1 LAECR
6 DLVGIGQIMIRLERI
21 SKSFALKDGLTHALL
36 DINLTINQGEIFG
49 IIGSS
54 GAGKSTLVRLI
65 NLLERPSGGDV
76 FFDGARVTSYQG
88 AQLRALRRKIGMV
101 FQHFNLLSAR
111 TVAANVAYPLELAG
125 THDKAKIARRVATL
139 LDRVGLSQHADKY
152 PRQLSG
158 GQKQRV
164 GIARALASEPSVLLC
179 DEATS
184 ALDPQTTVSVL
195 DLLQEINRDLGVTI
209 VIITHEMDVIRRA
222 CDSVAVLDH
231 GEIVETGAVADVFLH
246 PQHQATL
253 NLVRETEP
261 DQGLDTEAPSEAHA
275 GRLLRLTLVGP
286 AARKAIL
293 GRIAREHAVD
303 YAILSG
309 RVGHIRQL
317 PYSQLAIALSGRD
330 VDGAIAGLRSSGV
343 TVEELDALAH
353 SPEARINPVQGLS
366 HVA

>member
-1 LAECR
+1 
-6 DLVGIGQIMIRLERI
+6 MIRLEQI
-21 SKSFALKDGLTHALL
+21 SKSFVVQDGFARALSEID
-36 DINLTINQGEIFG
+36 LTINQGEIFG

-65 NLLERPSGGDV
+65 NLLERPSSGDV
-76 FFDGARVTSYQG
+76 FFDGERITNYQG

-111 TVAANVAYPLELAG
+111 TVAANVAYPLQLAG
-125 THDKAKIARRVATL
+125 IHDKVEIARRVAVL
-139 LDRVGLSQHADKY
+139 LDRVGLSEHAEKY

-164 GIARALASEPSVLLC
+164 GIARALASEPTVLLC

-184 ALDPQTTVSVL
+184 ALDPQTTISVL

-231 GEIVETGAVADVFLH
+231 GQIVETGAVADVFLH
-246 PQHQATL
+246 PQHHATL
-253 NLVRETEP
+253 NLLRETEP
-261 DQGLDTEAPSEAHA
+261 DQAMDEKAASSVPA

-293 GRIAREHAVD
+293 GRIARENAVD

-317 PYSQLAIALSGRD
+317 PYAQLTIALSGRD
-330 VDGAIAGLRSSGV
+330 VDSAIAGLRSGGV
-343 TVEELDALAH
+343 TVEQLDAL
-353 SPEARINPVQGLS
+353 PEPAVAPDAQADPRRGLI

>member
-1 LAECR
+1 
-6 DLVGIGQIMIRLERI
+6 M
-21 SKSFALKDGLTHALL
+21 
-36 DINLTINQGEIFG
+36 TIPRGEIFG

-76 FFDGARVTSYQG
+76 FLDDQRITDFQG
-88 AQLRALRRKIGMV
+88 AQLRGLRRKIGMV

-125 THDKAKIARRVATL
+125 GHSRQEIAERVASL
-139 LDRVGLSQHADKY
+139 LERVGLSQHAEKY

-231 GEIVETGAVADVFLH
+231 GRIVETGAVADVFLH
-246 PQHQATL
+246 PRHQATL

-261 DQGLDTEAPSEAHA
+261 DQGEAAAPSETVA
-275 GRLLRLTLVGP
+275 GRLLRLTLLG
-286 AARKAIL
+286 AASRQAIL
-293 GRIAREHAVD
+293 GRIAREHVVD
-303 YAILSG
+303 YAILNG
-309 RVGHIRQL
+309 RVGHIRQQ
-317 PYSQLAIALSGRD
+317 PYSQLTIALSGRD
-330 VDGAIAGLRSSGV
+330 VDGAISGLRTAGV
-343 TVEELDALAH
+343 TVEPLDVAAI
-353 SPEARINPVQGLS
+353 SGVPGYDAETVAR
-366 HVA
+366 VA

>member
-1 LAECR
+1 
-6 DLVGIGQIMIRLERI
+6 MIRLERI
-21 SKSFALKDGLTHALL
+21 SKSFAVKGGTTRALSEI
-36 DINLTINQGEIFG
+36 DLTIRRGEIFG

-76 FFDGARVTSYQG
+76 FFDGARVTDVQG
-88 AQLRALRRKIGMV
+88 AQLRSLRRKIGMV

-125 THDKAKIARRVATL
+125 GHSRQEIAERVAAL
-139 LDRVGLSQHADKY
+139 LERVGLSQHADKY

-231 GEIVETGAVADVFLH
+231 GRIVETGAVADVFLH

-261 DQGLDTEAPSEAHA
+261 DQEQAAATSETA
-275 GRLLRLTLVGP
+275 GRLLRLTLLGP
-286 AARKAIL
+286 SSRQAIL
-293 GRIAREHAVD
+293 GRIAREHVVD

-309 RVGHIRQL
+309 RVGHIRQQ
-317 PYSQLAIALSGRD
+317 PYSQLTVALSGRD
-330 VDGAIAGLRSSGV
+330 VDGAVSGLQAAGV
-343 TVEELDALAH
+343 TVEPLEAVAAKHGQNDHVEALV
-353 SPEARINPVQGLS
+353 R
-366 HVA
+366 VA

>member
-1 LAECR
+1 
-6 DLVGIGQIMIRLERI
+6 MIRLEQI
-21 SKSFALKDGLTHALL
+21 SKSFVVKDGLARALSEI
-36 DINLTINQGEIFG
+36 DLTIKQGEIFG

-76 FFDGARVTSYQG
+76 FFDGERITNYRGS
-88 AQLRALRRKIGMV
+88 QLRALRRKIGMV
-101 FQHFNLLSAR
+101 FQHFNLLSVR
-111 TVAANVAYPLELAG
+111 TVAANVAYPLQLAG
-125 THDKAKIARRVATL
+125 IHDKHEIERRVAVL
-139 LDRVGLSQHADKY
+139 LDRVGLSEHAEKY

-222 CDSVAVLDH
+222 CDSVAVLDR
-231 GEIVETGAVADVFLH
+231 GQIVETGAVADVFLH

-253 NLVRETEP
+253 NLLRETEP
-261 DQGLDTEAPSEAHA
+261 DQGIDEEAVSSVPA

-286 AARKAIL
+286 AARQAIL

-303 YAILSG
+303 YAILLG

-317 PYSQLAIALSGRD
+317 PYSQLIIALSGRD
-330 VDGAIAGLRSSGV
+330 VDGAIADLRSGSV
-343 TVEELDALAH
+343 TVEELDAVPQPAAELDA
-353 SPEARINPVQGLS
+353 PANNPTRRLS